1 MTINLEDNNPR
12 IQYSVAQGV
21 TQDTF
26 AVPFEFFNDSD
37 LIVYVDGVLK
47 EEGVDYT
54 ITGGD
59 GSTGNIEFVPAI
71 PPEIQQVTG
80 AAGGSQVIIF
90 RRTAIERTSDFSSGA
105 DINRAALNEQLD
117 ILTAMVADAKDEI
130 DRTIRSNPY
139 EVAPN
144 LSLPA
149 IDDRKGRVLAFH
161 ETTGAVLSGPSIA
174 SVQTV
179 SDSATA
185 IETAAANIAA
195 IIDAPNQ
202 ASAAAASA
210 AAALISEG
218 AALVSENAASASAS
232 AALASENAA
241 ADLLDSFDDRYLG
254 AKTSD
259 PTLDNDGNALLLG
272 ALYYNSVDGVM
283 KVYNGSVWLAA
294 FASLAGTLI
303 AANNLSDVANVS
315 ASRTNLGLGT
325 ISTQAANSVA
335 ITGGTIT
342 GTTITATG
350 DVTIPDKIVH
360 AGDTNTSIRFP
371 ANDTV
376 TVETNGAERL
386 RVDSS
391 GNVGIG
397 TTSPTHV
404 LDVRTLSTGNLL
416 NLRSDG
422 TGGDAAGFAITAE
435 PNIVRLSTTTNLD
448 ALAFNTGSSAP
459 ERMRITSA
467 GNVGIGKTS
476 PASALDVNGTVTAT
490 AFVGVFPA
498 GTKMLFQQTTAPTG
512 WTKDTTHDNKALRVV
527 SGTASSG
534 GSVAFTTAFASKA
547 VTGTVGSTTLTIS
560 QMPSHTHNIRSST
573 DATFSGTSTS
583 QMKTARPVDL
593 FFNSNAMGDTGGGNS
608 HNHSF
613 TGTAIN
619 LDVSYVDLII
629 ATKD

>member
-47 EEGVDYT
+47 DEGVDYT

-80 AAGGSQVIIF
+80 AVGGSQVIIF

-179 SDSATA
+179 SDSADA
-185 IETAAANIAA
+185 IDDIANNLAVVL
-195 IIDAPNQ
+195 DSPNQ
-202 ASAAAASA
+202 AAAAAASA
-210 AAALISEG
+210 AAALASEG
-218 AALVSENAASASAS
+218 AALVSENAASVSAS

-272 ALYYNSVDGVM
+272 ALYYNSVDGVV
-283 KVYNGSVWLAA
+283 KVYNGSIWVAA
-294 FASLAGTLI
+294 FVSPLTVLYAV
-303 AANNLSDVANVS
+303 NNLSDLSDASVA
-315 ASRTNLGLGT
+315 RTNLGLGT
-325 ISTQAANSVA
+325 AATTDSTAYATSAQGALADTALQPDEAVPQTGVTGSAEIPSGTELQRDAVPSAGYFRFNTDVSKFEGYNGAAWGSVGGGA
-335 ITGGTIT
+335 TGGGADEIFIQNGQVVTTDYTIPADKNAMST
-342 GTTITATG
+342 GP
-350 DVTIPDKIVH
+350 VTINSGV
-360 AGDTNTSIRFP
+360 
-371 ANDTV
+371 TV
-376 TVETNGAERL
+376 TV
-386 RVDSS
+386 
-391 GNVGIG
+391 
-397 TTSPTHV
+397 
-404 LDVRTLSTGNLL
+404 STGA
-416 NLRSDG
+416 RY
-422 TGGDAAGFAITAE
+422 
-435 PNIVRLSTTTNLD
+435 
-448 ALAFNTGSSAP
+448 
-459 ERMRITSA
+459 
-467 GNVGIGKTS
+467 
-476 PASALDVNGTVTAT
+476 
-490 AFVGVFPA
+490 
-498 GTKMLFQQTTAPTG
+498 
-512 WTKDTTHDNKALRVV
+512 VV
-527 SGTASSG
+527 
-534 GSVAFTTAFASKA
+534 
-547 VTGTVGSTTLTIS
+547 I
-560 QMPSHTHNIRSST
+560 
-573 DATFSGTSTS
+573 
-583 QMKTARPVDL
+583 
-593 FFNSNAMGDTGGGNS
+593 
-608 HNHSF
+608 
-613 TGTAIN
+613 
-619 LDVSYVDLII
+619 
-629 ATKD
+629 

>member
-47 EEGVDYT
+47 EEGIDYT

-80 AAGGSQVIIF
+80 AVGGSQVIIF

-117 ILTAMVADAKDEI
+117 ILTAMIADAKDGI

-139 EVAPN
+139 EVAPD
-144 LSLPA
+144 LSLPS
-149 IDDRKGRVLAFH
+149 INDRKGRVLAFH
-161 ETTGAVLSGPSIA
+161 ETTGAVLSGPTIA

-179 SDSATA
+179 SESADA
-185 IETAAANIAA
+185 
-195 IIDAPNQ
+195 IDAISDNINIVLDSVNQ
-202 ASAAAASA
+202 ANAAAASA
-210 AAALISEG
+210 LAAANSESAAFASEG
-218 AALVSENAASASAS
+218 AAADSA
-232 AALASENAA
+232 AA
-241 ADLLDSFDDRYLG
+241 ADASAIAAANILDSFDDRYLG

-259 PTLDNDGNALLLG
+259 PTLDNDGNALLVG

-283 KVYNGSVWLAA
+283 KVYNGSIWVAA
-294 FASLAGTLI
+294 FVSLSGALI
-303 AANNLSDVANVS
+303 AVNNLSDLTD
-315 ASRTNLGLGT
+315 ASIARTNLGLGT
-325 ISTQAANSVA
+325 ISTQAANNVA
-335 ITGGTIT
+335 VTGGSIN
-342 GTTITATG
+342 GTTIGATTPSTIAGTTGSFSG
-350 DVTIPDKIVH
+350 DLTIADKIVYS
-360 AGDTNTSIRFP
+360 GDTNTAIRFP
-371 ANDTV
+371 AADTV
-376 TVETNGAERL
+376 TVETNGAER
-386 RVDSS
+386 
-391 GNVGIG
+391 
-397 TTSPTHV
+397 
-404 LDVRTLSTGNLL
+404 
-416 NLRSDG
+416 
-422 TGGDAAGFAITAE
+422 
-435 PNIVRLSTTTNLD
+435 
-448 ALAFNTGSSAP
+448 
-459 ERMRITSA
+459 MRIDSA
-467 GNVGIGKTS
+467 GNVGIGNTS
-476 PASALDVNGTVTAT
+476 PSTALDVNGTVTAT
-490 AFVGVFPA
+490 AFVGVFPS

-512 WTKDTTHDNKALRVV
+512 WTKDTTHDDKALRVV

-534 GSVAFTTAFASKA
+534 GTVAFTTAFASKA

-560 QMPSHTHNIRSST
+560 QIPSHTHNIRSST
-573 DATFSGTSTS
+573 NTTLSGTNTS
-583 QMKTARPVDL
+583 QMKTARPEDL

-619 LDVSYVDLII
+619 LAVSYVDLII